1 MDFAQHSLGWLS
13 STVGSLLGP
22 YAPRLMGALA
32 ITVAAW
38 LAARLVRSLVLRA
51 AAGLEAK
58 LQHVGLATLLA
69 DFGQWAVWLL
79 ALPALLGTLEL
90 KGLLDPVNAMLSRLM
105 GFLPSL
111 FGAAVVL
118 GIGLLMAG
126 IARRITTGML
136 QAAGSE
142 RLAARLGLGPA
153 LGSNS
158 LGGIAGT
165 LVFALLLLP
174 TVAAALQAL
183 GLESVAK
190 PVSQLLD
197 AVIGLVPRLVSAAVV
212 LGLAA
217 LIGRA
222 LSGLVSGLLAGMG
235 ANTLPAKLGFKQ
247 GINPGGRDMAELGGL
262 AVMTAV
268 MVVAMAQA
276 SELLGFALLTD
287 AVATLGAVL
296 ARVAVALLLLG
307 AGLWLATLAAELVEA
322 SGVAHAR
329 LLGRLA
335 RGTVLFFA
343 GALALRQAGLPAEIV
358 SIAFTAVVG
367 AVAVAVALGAGLALG
382 LGGRPVAQRLLE
394 RVVANIEP
402 ANAPLQGA
410 AASTANPAANP
421 AANPSANPAGNTAT
435 STSTGAAAPDEPAPR
450 V

>member
-1 MDFAQHSLGWLS
+1 MDLAPLNLDGLRSTADWLGNHL
-13 STVGSLLGP
+13 GALLGP
-22 YAPRLMGALA
+22 YALRLMGALS
-32 ITVAAW
+32 ITLVAW
-38 LAARLVRSLVLRA
+38 LAARAVRSLVLRVTSQ
-51 AAGLEAK
+51 LEAR
-58 LQHVGLATLLA
+58 LQQPGLATLLA
-69 DFGQWAVWLL
+69 DTAQWAVWLL

-126 IARRITTGML
+126 ITRRITTGML

-153 LGSNS
+153 LGSRS

-165 LVFALLLLP
+165 LVFVLLLLP
-174 TVAAALQAL
+174 TLAAALQAL
-183 GLESVAK
+183 GLDSVAR
-190 PVSQLLD
+190 PVGQLLD
-197 AVIGLVPRLVSAAVV
+197 SVIGLVPRLVSAAVV

-222 LSGLVSGLLAGMG
+222 LASLVAGVLAGLG
-235 ANTLPAKLGFKQ
+235 ANTLPARLGFQ
-247 GINPGGRDMAELGGL
+247 HGFNPGGRDMAELGGL

-268 MVVAMAQA
+268 MVVALAQA

-322 SGVAHAR
+322 TGVAHAR
-329 LLGRLA
+329 GWGRLA

-358 SIAFTAVVG
+358 SIAFAAVVG
-367 AVAVAVALGAGLALG
+367 AVAVAVALGAGLAVG
-382 LGGRPVAQRLLE
+382 LGGRPVARRLLE
-394 RVVANIEP
+394 RAAANI
-402 ANAPLQGA
+402 
-410 AASTANPAANP
+410 AASATDSTTNPTPPSTTTP
-421 AANPSANPAGNTAT
+421 ATTPATTAT
-435 STSTGAAAPDEPAPR
+435 TPPAAAPDEPPAR